1 MKKMLATV
9 GAAVAT
15 ALPAFA
21 QDGGSNGYSV
31 PQGVQD
37 AIDEL
42 GGASSA
48 LASSVAPA
56 LADIVLA
63 FIGIAA
69 LLWVGR
75 FLWRKAQGRS

>member
-1 MKKMLATV
+1 MKKNMLATV
-9 GAAVAT
+9 GAAFAT

-21 QDGGSNGYSV
+21 QDSGYTV
-31 PQGVQD
+31 PAGVQS
-37 AIDEL
+37 AIDDL
-42 GGASSA
+42 GDASSA
-48 LASSVAPA
+48 LAGAVAPA
-56 LADIVLA
+56 LSDIVLA

>member
-9 GAAVAT
+9 GAVAAT

-21 QDGGSNGYSV
+21 QGTDNGYTV
-31 PQGVQD
+31 PAGVQD
-37 AIDEL
+37 AIDDL
-42 GGASSA
+42 SGAA
-48 LASSVAPA
+48 GQLASSVAPA
-56 LADIVLA
+56 LGDIVLA

>member
-9 GAAVAT
+9 GAAAAT
-15 ALPAFA
+15 AIPAFA
-21 QDGGSNGYSV
+21 QEAGGYTV

-37 AIDEL
+37 AIDDL
-42 GGASSA
+42 GEASSA

-56 LADIVLA
+56 LTDIVLA